1 MSLSIIRK
9 ALEQR
14 LAALAP
20 AIATAY
26 ENAPF
31 VPAVGTPYQRVSMLP
46 ATPDNSTQG
55 ATLYLEIGIFQVTLM
70 WPMGVG
76 PSVMEDRAQLLRAH
90 FKRGTSMVES
100 GITVIVTKTPSVAP
114 AFVDGD
120 RFTVPVSIA
129 FQAQVAT

>member
-31 VPAVGTPYQRVSMLP
+31 VPAVGTPYQRVSMALDSGLLGP
-46 ATPDNSTQG
+46 VVRAVR
-55 ATLYLEIGIFQVTLM
+55 LEASSRLVRETN
-70 WPMGVG
+70 P
-76 PSVMEDRAQLLRAH
+76 P
-90 FKRGTSMVES
+90 TES
-100 GITVIVTKTPSVAP
+100 
-114 AFVDGD
+114 
-120 RFTVPVSIA
+120 
-129 FQAQVAT
+129 